1 MPNNDAGYE
10 KIANEIKLS
19 GMSWAKTLSLSEY
32 KVILKNCSI
41 LIGNSSSGIHE
52 AATFKK
58 PVINIGTRQNKRL
71 KSKNVIDVNY
81 NYQDIY
87 KKIQYALNNKKY
99 LNMLKKIS
107 NPYGDGFSAN
117 KIVKI
122 IKKIDLNSPVQKTIT
137 Y

>member
-1 MPNNDAGYE
+1 M
-10 KIANEIKLS
+10 
-19 GMSWAKTLSLSEY
+19 
-32 KVILKNCSI
+32 
-41 LIGNSSSGIHE
+41 
-52 AATFKK
+52 
-58 PVINIGTRQNKRL
+58 
-71 KSKNVIDVNY
+71 IDVNY
-81 NYQDIY
+81 NYRDIY

-99 LNMLKKIS
+99 LNMLKKIN